1 MAIKLQRNVEAKME
15 ERGANKHAITDITET
30 EKAQKVR
37 SEIRI

>member
-15 ERGANKHAITDITET
+15 ERGGNKCAITDITRA